1 MMAMLFHL
9 PLLFLWLRVWT
20 GDDRAFVFNPLL
32 TGPMRAVDRVLGV
45 LRAPF
50 PFLPDRALAA
60 LALTLALALKALAFP
75 RVPRGLPWF
84 FLQGFHVE
92 VWEFIVFTF
101 QIAAIHAVVRL
112 SSPRT
117 TSRAAQTVE
126 LLARPVSF
134 IRPVVWQLP
143 TVLLGIVACT
153 LLVSF
158 LCDLPASLEPAFW
171 EKVRDN
177 WRFYSGLGFVV
188 DILQVW
194 SRCLLLSILISWLS
208 LFNPRNY
215 AASCAREFSNCLL
228 GRLAGLLPV
237 GMMDMT
243 PLVVFM
249 VVNHLHGWL
258 VRMVAN

>member
-1 MMAMLFHL
+1 MLFYL
-9 PLLFLWLRVWT
+9 VLLFLWLRVWT
-20 GDDRAFVFNPLL
+20 GGDRAFVFNPLL

-134 IRPVVWQLP
+134 IRPVAWQLP
-143 TVLLGIVACT
+143 VVATGILVCPLLAS
-153 LLVSF
+153 LLF
-158 LCDLPASLEPAFW
+158 YFPASLETAFW
-171 EKVRDN
+171 KWVLGD
-177 WRFYSGLGFVV
+177 WRNQTGLVFLI

-258 VRMVAN
+258 SRMV